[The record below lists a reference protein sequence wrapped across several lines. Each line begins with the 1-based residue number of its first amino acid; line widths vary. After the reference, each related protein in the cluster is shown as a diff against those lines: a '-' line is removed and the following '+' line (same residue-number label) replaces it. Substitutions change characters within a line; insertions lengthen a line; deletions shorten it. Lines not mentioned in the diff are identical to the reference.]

1 MKFAPKL
8 LSALLMAQCALVFAK
23 GNADTIFYGG
33 PILTVNAKNEEV
45 QALAVQNGKIVAV
58 GSKDAVTKEW
68 QADNT
73 KVVDLKG
80 QTLMPGFVEPHT
92 HLILTTMFE
101 RLWLNLSNYALP
113 QSSIESIIQKLKAEV
128 KNVPKGGWLT
138 AFGVD
143 PSRTTPFMAEL
154 TANDLDKV
162 STDVPILVV
171 NTSGH
176 IAYAN
181 HKALEIAGITNKTPN
196 PKGGGVFVKDK
207 DGNLTGKLV
216 EAPAFLP
223 FVALMPAPSQSQL
236 VDAIVATLNSV
247 AAKGTTSA
255 TEISVGGNFGVDK
268 EAALWRGIF
277 ANKASPIR
285 IRGYLFSDNLPAG
298 YNTIKPNEGD
308 DYLRFIGIKYVSD
321 GSLQGLTGALSEPY
335 IYPKGTKERGSLD
348 YKDSEIYGLMKP
360 YYDQGWQIAIHANG
374 DRAIE
379 QTLNNY
385 EKLMTSGGNSKDRRL
400 RIEHFTVSTEAQVKR
415 TVKLG
420 VIPGFTIGHVDYWGE
435 TFHNQILGP
444 ERAKRIDPAGDF
456 KRAGGRFSLHSDSP
470 VTPIGPLNYISEE
483 VTRLWQLPP
492 QKVLGPD
499 QAVSIDD
506 AIRAVTINPAYSMFA
521 DNIVGSL
528 EVGKQADLVVLAKNP
543 RTTPP
548 AEIRNIKVI
557 GTYVDGKPVVL
568 K

>member
-58 GSKDAVTKEW
+58 GNKDAVTKEW
-68 QADNT
+68 QADST

-80 QTLMPGFVEPHT
+80 QTLMPGFIEPHT

-101 RLWLNLSNYALP
+101 RLWLNLSNYSLP
-113 QSSIESIIQKLKAEV
+113 QSSIESIVQRLKAEV

-162 STDVPILVV
+162 STEVPILVV

-247 AAKGTTSA
+247 AAKGITSA

-298 YNTIKPNEGD
+298 YNAIKPNEGD

-348 YKDSEIYGLMKP
+348 YKDAEIYGLMKP

-385 EKLMTSGGNSKDRRL
+385 EKLLTSGGNSKDRRL

-444 ERAKRIDPAGDF
+444 KRANRIDPAGDF

>member
-33 PILTVNAKNEEV
+33 PIVTVNAKNEEV

-58 GSKDAVTKEW
+58 GTKDAVTKEW

-73 KVVDLKG
+73 KVIDLKG
-80 QTLMPGFVEPHT
+80 QTLMPGFIEPHT
-92 HLILTTMFE
+92 HLILTTLFE
-101 RLWLNLSNYALP
+101 RLWLNLSNYSLP
-113 QSSIESIIQKLKAEV
+113 QSSIDSIVQKLKVEV

-162 STDVPILVV
+162 STEVPILIV

-176 IAYAN
+176 IGYAN
-181 HKALEIAGITNKTPN
+181 HKALEVVGITNKTPN

-207 DGNLTGKLV
+207 DGNLTGKLS
-216 EAPAFLP
+216 EAPAMLP
-223 FVALMPAPSQSQL
+223 FLNFIPAPSQSQL
-236 VDAIVATLNSV
+236 LDALSATLNSV
-247 AAKGTTSA
+247 AAKGITSA
-255 TEISVGGNFGVDK
+255 TEISIGANFGADK
-268 EAALWRGIF
+268 EVALWRGIF

-298 YNTIKPNEGD
+298 YNAIKPNEGD

-321 GSLQGLTGALSEPY
+321 GSLQGLSGALSEPY

-348 YKDSEIYGLMKP
+348 YKDSQIYGLMKP

-385 EKLMTSGGNSKDRRL
+385 EKLLSSGGNSKDRRL
-400 RIEHFTVSTEAQVKR
+400 RIEHYTVSTEAQVKR
-415 TVKLG
+415 TVKLS
-420 VIPGFTIGHVDYWGE
+420 VLPGFTIGHVDYWGE

-444 ERAKRIDPAGDF
+444 KRANRIDPAGDF
-456 KRAGGRFSLHSDSP
+456 IRAGGRFSLHSDSP

-528 EVGKQADLVVLAKNP
+528 EVGKQADMVVLAKNP

-557 GTYVDGKPVVL
+557 GTYIDGKPVVL

>member
-1 MKFAPKL
+1 MKFTPKL
-8 LSALLMAQCALVFAK
+8 LSALLIAQCALVFAK

-58 GSKDAVTKEW
+58 GTKDSVTKEW

-80 QTLMPGFVEPHT
+80 QTLMPGFIEPHT

-113 QSSIESIIQKLKAEV
+113 QSSIDSIVQKLKAEV

-162 STDVPILVV
+162 SKDVPILVV

-207 DGNLTGKLV
+207 EGNLTGKLV

-223 FVALMPAPSQSQL
+223 FVALMPVPSQSEL

-247 AAKGTTSA
+247 AAKGITSA

-268 EAALWRGIF
+268 EVAIYKGIF

-321 GSLQGLTGALSEPY
+321 GSLQGLTGALNEPY

-348 YKDSEIYGLMKP
+348 YKDDEIYGLMKP

-374 DRAIE
+374 DRAID
-379 QTLNNY
+379 QTLKNY
-385 EKLMTSGGNSKDRRL
+385 EKLLSSGGNSKDRRL
-400 RIEHFTVSTEAQVKR
+400 RIEHFTVSTEAQVKK

-499 QAVSIDD
+499 QAVSVDD

>member
-33 PILTVNAKNEEV
+33 PIVTVNAKNEEV

-58 GSKDAVTKEW
+58 GTKDAVTKEW

-73 KVVDLKG
+73 KVIDLKG
-80 QTLMPGFVEPHT
+80 QTLMPGFIEPHT
-92 HLILTTMFE
+92 HLILTTLFE
-101 RLWLNLSNYALP
+101 RLWLNLSNYSLP
-113 QSSIESIIQKLKAEV
+113 QSSIDSIVQKLKVEV

-162 STDVPILVV
+162 STEVPILIV

-176 IAYAN
+176 IGYAN
-181 HKALEIAGITNKTPN
+181 HKALEVVGITNKTPN

-207 DGNLTGKLV
+207 DGNLTGKLS
-216 EAPAFLP
+216 EAPAMLP
-223 FVALMPAPSQSQL
+223 FLNFIPAPSQSQL
-236 VDAIVATLNSV
+236 LDALSATLNSV
-247 AAKGTTSA
+247 AAKGITSA
-255 TEISVGGNFGVDK
+255 TEISIGANFGADK
-268 EAALWRGIF
+268 EVALWRGIF

-298 YNTIKPNEGD
+298 YNAIKPNEGD

-321 GSLQGLTGALSEPY
+321 GSLQGLSGALSEPY

-348 YKDSEIYGLMKP
+348 YKESQIYGLMKP

-385 EKLMTSGGNSKDRRL
+385 EKLLSSGGNSKDRRL
-400 RIEHFTVSTEAQVKR
+400 RIEHYTVSTEAQVKR
-415 TVKLG
+415 TVKLS
-420 VIPGFTIGHVDYWGE
+420 VLPGFTIGHVDYWGE

-444 ERAKRIDPAGDF
+444 KRANRIDPAGDF
-456 KRAGGRFSLHSDSP
+456 IRAGGRFSLHSDSP

-528 EVGKQADLVVLAKNP
+528 EVGKQADMVVLAKNP

-557 GTYVDGKPVVL
+557 GTYIDGKPVVL